1 MAYPVQLLTTQAD
14 CDAVL
19 AAMQAEQHE
28 LEVRESV
35 LDLRD
40 DKTTT
45 AAADRAAELLSL
57 QTTIPQLQTLIPTLP
72 AGSKIRRT
80 NETMLRQ
87 YLHRQ
92 DDLQAASPTQ
102 GPVAALLQALDLR
115 QLQVQVAEIQQAIQE
130 VTARKAVV

>member
-1 MAYPVQLLTTQAD
+1 
-14 CDAVL
+14 
-19 AAMQAEQHE
+19 MQAEQHE

-35 LDLRD
+35 LDRRD
-40 DKTTT
+40 DKITT

-57 QTTIPQLQTLIPTLP
+57 QTTIPQLQALIPTLL

-92 DDLQAASPTQ
+92 DDLQA
-102 GPVAALLQALDLR
+102 
-115 QLQVQVAEIQQAIQE
+115 IQE